1 VEKLACLAMTAEAKA
16 FLHKISQLY
25 AAAGRPNHNVWYF
38 EAGHNSNVHAEL
50 AQLGLVSKVL
60 GTEKG
65 FAWRLTEAGVARLS
79 PQP

>member
-1 VEKLACLAMTAEAKA
+1 MTAEAKA
-16 FLHKISQLY
+16 FFHRIEQLH
-25 AAAGRPNHNVWYF
+25 AAAGRPNYNAWYF
-38 EAGHNSNVHAEL
+38 DAGNSSHVHAEL